1 MKFDKQKHKHIWR
14 IQKGCNVE
22 WFKDSKKGSGIIK
35 RVISEDSPW
44 GKIPSRVVVV
54 DKDNNEVELD
64 IDKVRILKTS
74 SALKKE
80 EIAKRYN

>member
-1 MKFDKQKHKHIWR
+1 MKFDKQKHKHAWR

-22 WFKDSKKGSGIIK
+22 WFGGSKKGMGIVK
-35 RVISEDSPW
+35 RVITDDSPW
-44 GKIPSRVVVV
+44 GKIPSRVVVF
-54 DKDNNEVELD
+54 DKSNNEVELD

-80 EIAKRYN
+80 EIAKKYN